1 MLSNFSSLDLTI
13 NVIAFLSIVLAATFT
28 GYFFRSRQIKKKQL
42 KIQELRKE
50 IVWNHAQILELQ
62 KEYVALESKMQ
73 IPQATVLPI
82 NLPAKEYAEETKKVS
97 DGFM

>member
-1 MLSNFSSLDLTI
+1 MFNNIDLTI
-13 NVIAFLSIVLAATFT
+13 NLLPFLAILVMAAFT
-28 GYFFRSRQIKKKQL
+28 GYFFRSRQIKKKQQ

-62 KEYVALESKMQ
+62 KEYVALESQMQ
-73 IPQATVLPI
+73 VAKAPVLPL
-82 NLPAKEYAEETKKVS
+82 NPQVNYLEEAKKVS

>member
-1 MLSNFSSLDLTI
+1 MLSSIDLTM
-13 NVIAFLSIVLAATFT
+13 NALVLLAIVFFAAFT
-28 GYFFRSRQIKKKQL
+28 GYVFRSRQIKKKQL

-62 KEYVALESKMQ
+62 KEYVALESQMKVTKAPVLSLNPQ
-73 IPQATVLPI
+73 IT
-82 NLPAKEYAEETKKVS
+82 EFREEAKKVS

>member
-1 MLSNFSSLDLTI
+1 MLNSLDVSMSAVSFLLI
-13 NVIAFLSIVLAATFT
+13 VFGAAFS
-28 GYFFRSRQIKKKQL
+28 GYFLRSRQIKKKQL

-62 KEYVALESKMQ
+62 KEYVALEAKVQVSQ
-73 IPQATVLPI
+73 TPVLPI
-82 NLPAKEYAEETKKVS
+82 NIPIDYRDEPKKVS

>member
-1 MLSNFSSLDLTI
+1 MLNNITNIEVSMNALTFLGI
-13 NVIAFLSIVLAATFT
+13 VFGAAFG
-28 GYFFRSRQIKKKQL
+28 GYFLRNRQTKKKQS

-62 KEYVALESKMQ
+62 KEYVALESKVQ
-73 IPQATVLPI
+73 VSQAPVLPI
-82 NLPAKEYAEETKKVS
+82 NIPIEYREETKKVS

>member
-1 MLSNFSSLDLTI
+1 MLNSLDVSMSALSFLL
-13 NVIAFLSIVLAATFT
+13 VVFGAAFG
-28 GYFFRSRQIKKKQL
+28 GYFLRSRQIKKKQL

-62 KEYVALESKMQ
+62 KEYVALEAKVQVSQ
-73 IPQATVLPI
+73 TPVLPI
-82 NLPAKEYAEETKKVS
+82 NIPIDYRDEPKKVS